1 MKRLYVIGMGPGGAE
16 QLTPQALRAL
26 EDSRVVCGYTTYMD
40 LARGFLEG
48 KELVTT
54 PMTRELERCRIALER
69 AAAGRPLR

>member
-40 LARGFLEG
+40 LAREFLEG

-54 PMTRELERCRIALER
+54 P
-69 AAAGRPLR
+69 P

>member
-40 LARGFLEG
+40 HRGGIQPRGGEDDGCAF
-48 KELVTT
+48 
-54 PMTRELERCRIALER
+54 
-69 AAAGRPLR
+69 RPFW